1 MKKKNKKKASAAAA
15 GILASGYAAAT
26 IKDELGSAS
35 TVTPDAE
42 NKDGRTYALASA
54 STSSVLASGHAA
66 IGTLDS
72 ACAAT
77 NMDNK
82 KCDLTSIPV
91 SMLDSAHAATGLLA
105 SAPTVTNTVHT
116 IQDTPPPSPPH
127 IAATFARAIQS
138 LPTGHLQQQQQQ
150 HLQQLLQPQ
159 QNQQQQLQQMRYV
172 SQKLPSPQHS
182 VSIMEHEMAELAL
195 ARKQATRDF
204 DRALQTLSECLS
216 GTGRA
221 VVAVSRHLVGVLLIY
236 AREHPTFQTFLYV
249 AGGLSVLP
257 ISLFLVYSVITLC
270 ATLFTAGISLLFFN
284 GTMLTLGLAVLL
296 PTEVGIL
303 LVAGGVAVAYTKG
316 TRMLEQIQKMQLP
329 ASHTRLAVLA
339 QQAALSSLPDEAARM
354 RRKTI
359 AGEEQLLLP
368 HLQQIKQMQ
377 QIQQLQKSQQKAQEI
392 QLQNTASSYT
402 SAL

>member
-1 MKKKNKKKASAAAA
+1 M
-15 GILASGYAAAT
+15 
-26 IKDELGSAS
+26 
-35 TVTPDAE
+35 
-42 NKDGRTYALASA
+42 
-54 STSSVLASGHAA
+54 
-66 IGTLDS
+66 
-72 ACAAT
+72 
-77 NMDNK
+77 
-82 KCDLTSIPV
+82 
-91 SMLDSAHAATGLLA
+91 
-105 SAPTVTNTVHT
+105 
-116 IQDTPPPSPPH
+116 
-127 IAATFARAIQS
+127 
-138 LPTGHLQQQQQQ
+138 
-150 HLQQLLQPQ
+150 
-159 QNQQQQLQQMRYV
+159 
-172 SQKLPSPQHS
+172 
-182 VSIMEHEMAELAL
+182 
-195 ARKQATRDF
+195 
-204 DRALQTLSECLS
+204 
-216 GTGRA
+216 
-221 VVAVSRHLVGVLLIY
+221 IY

-270 ATLFTAGISLLFFN
+270 ATLFTAGRKEPPYPAFLYILYWIFCVPVLLLSLWSLLINVIKGISLLFFN